1 MKTYLF
7 PAYMSLAI
15 AAGIALAYGDVPPVA
30 PERVQPG
37 YVACVSAYMLDA
49 YTQSPHR
56 RQIGMMLQ
64 DECLPTDRLAD
75 YEYFVL
81 NDGRVRVMLPDDQ
94 YADLYMPAEAVRA
107 VSEVSGG

>member
-7 PAYMSLAI
+7 PAYMCLTI
-15 AAGIALAYGDVPPVA
+15 AAGIALAYGDVPA
-30 PERVQPG
+30 HERVRPG
-37 YVACVSAYMLDA
+37 YVACVSPYMLDV

-75 YEYFVL
+75 YDYVVL

-94 YADLYMPAEAVRA
+94 YADLYMPAEAVR
-107 VSEVSGG
+107 VVVEVQ